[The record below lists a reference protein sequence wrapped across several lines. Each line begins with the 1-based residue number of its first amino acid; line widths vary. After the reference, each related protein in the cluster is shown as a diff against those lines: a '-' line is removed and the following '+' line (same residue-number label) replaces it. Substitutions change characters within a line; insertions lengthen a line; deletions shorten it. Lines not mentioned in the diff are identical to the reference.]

1 MATLPCSWE
10 EFKRRAKEFHEAAPT
25 LNLEQLDNAFKALSL
40 SYLGMHEEMWQLSA
54 ATVLKME
61 TRTYLEREDEL
72 LRLEMEIE

>member
-1 MATLPCSWE
+1 MITLPCSWE
-10 EFKRRAKEFHEAAPT
+10 EFKHRAKEFRDAAPT
-25 LNLEQLDNAFKALSL
+25 LDLDQLDNAFKALSL

-72 LRLEMEIE
+72 LRFD